1 MKYFSVDLDPV
12 VDFPESSWPADST
25 CNPAGLHSAAYLNS
39 WIRIAQ
45 IAGFALQT
53 IVRYL
58 ASCLLRGIGVD
69 RSGQSCSLP

>member
-1 MKYFSVDLDPV
+1 MLTWECSLDLDLV

-25 CNPAGLHSAAYLNS
+25 ANPVGLRSAAYMNAM
-39 WIRIAQ
+39 IRTAQ

-58 ASCLLRGIGVD
+58 ASCLSREIDVD
-69 RSGQSCSLP
+69 RRVLI